1 MSGVTTGSLHFQG
14 FPPQRRALPTAW
26 RGAALSDR
34 SSVGKQQAAPGKDPR
49 FAMVA
54 DVRVHVLE
62 KRFVPKALGKAHTL
76 GNSREPPVAYLQNC
90 NRKKAAPLQGC
101 KVVRQ
106 R

>member
-1 MSGVTTGSLHFQG
+1 
-14 FPPQRRALPTAW
+14 
-26 RGAALSDR
+26 
-34 SSVGKQQAAPGKDPR
+34 
-49 FAMVA
+49 MVA